1 MPRGEANNQ
10 MGVIVK
16 LEADKSD
23 TARKAFQK
31 SADSLAK
38 QITPKITLDI
48 DIDKTKDNITKTI
61 RSIMNDMGVEVA
73 KATKD
78 IGKQVSSAANIP
90 SSKQSVSTDGLNKYK
105 SKIQEI
111 INLRS
116 QLNNLSSIN
125 NAFSGKGVSFDTS
138 GVENKLS
145 QAVKDANALKVAL
158 TDAGLPVK
166 EIQASISGVSSSLKE
181 IDSVGMSK
189 VNSYG
194 SGLGGVIGSED
205 TKNVEIQKQKIVELA
220 QAYNLTE
227 RQVQNLATAFDKAK
241 EGAGQMSSQT
251 VKSISTFSKQFSS
264 YLKKN
269 PKLLEDKDA
278 LGKIENIKSKL
289 AALYDNQSKTINVKM
304 SDEVAKK
311 SITELQKDLAGLKGY
326 AHESGKE
333 GTTFLD
339 SVGKAFEKFGGWAL
353 VTRALTGV
361 WHECKEVYDNVV
373 AIDTAMTELKK
384 VTDETDATYS
394 RFLDGAA
401 DRARSLGTSLEDV
414 VTSTADY
421 ARLGYSLDE
430 ATNLADSSIVYKNVG
445 DGLSD
450 INEASESIISTM
462 KAFNIEAD
470 SSMSI
475 VDKFNETGNNFAI
488 SSGGVGEAMKRSA
501 SALAAANNDIDESI
515 GLITAMNTVVQDPEK
530 VGTTLKTVSM
540 YLRASKTEAEE
551 AGLATDEMADSV
563 SKLRMEILGLTGNK
577 VDILANDDTYK
588 STYQILKEISEV
600 WDQLS
605 DVSQANLTEKL
616 AGKRNSNA
624 LLAVLN
630 NFDIAEEA
638 MQKSRDA
645 AGSALA
651 ENKKYLDSIQGR
663 MDILT
668 ATFQEFS
675 VTVLDSDIIK
685 GAVSFLSNV
694 LGGITDVT
702 KAIGVIP
709 SVLLEVAAAMVA
721 IKVAGK
727 IGLITTDTKVM
738 GTMLSNINSAGAG
751 IKRIAS
757 LIKETKG
764 EATGFTAT
772 INAAAEAVATKL
784 NSRAAE
790 AVASTAEGAEA
801 SVSAV
806 SASAVKAAGV
816 AGLAIAAIAAT
827 IGIIQAYY
835 NNIQKAAEESA
846 KDLEEANSDVEAI
859 QDKIKAN
866 EQEISELRKSG
877 FGDNSER
884 IQGLKAEN
892 DLLENQLKYYEQI
905 AKEKLTQSVDDSAKA
920 FTSQR
925 YNFNTGEQTDSFLYA
940 GNDIETAYNAAKTRA
955 SGAKQNLEANPE
967 GIGIL
972 QSGNRGDSQ
981 DIYDEAVKAQKK
993 LTLDAIEEINK
1004 LDEYRSNSNNEWTDS
1019 MQEAYDRSSRI
1030 VKDYYST
1037 TASLEEKVA
1046 YARTLS
1052 EYSSVNSLE
1061 EFSKNFGGNKIEGV
1075 DALIDKIE
1083 NGLNPSLDDSEY
1095 AILNVIRSSDGLI
1108 NIMDETGMSETE
1120 LAEAIWESINGLDG
1134 QASSADAAA
1143 DALSKV
1149 KAEAEGL
1156 SDSIK
1161 SLNDAYD
1168 LLKTAQDEVNQYGNL
1183 SASTLQNILEK
1194 YPELTDKV
1202 YEFISGQT
1210 TAKDLIASMSSA
1222 YNDDVDNFNIAL
1234 ANKLFNQ
1241 ADYYTKMNQNDRA
1254 LIDDLAKQ
1262 YNVDLT
1268 NCKSLEEAKL
1278 ALKKVYA
1285 KTSLKVT
1292 GTTAQKAAQI
1302 ALNVINKI
1310 GSGLKK
1316 IGDATGVG
1324 MPSELT
1330 SMQTGLTKTL
1340 NDFLADNDS
1349 DVSNMFK
1356 GTVLSD
1362 VYAQIDAIGTNSI
1375 SAYNPKTHYDD
1386 DYKSKNSS
1394 SGKTEAEKA
1403 LDAAKEAFDSEHEA
1417 LENKLKRNL
1426 ISEREYYNQLEA
1438 LYKKYFG
1445 ANTKYYLQYEAKVY
1459 EGRQKL
1465 LKSAKDDV
1473 DDFLDMVIDSI
1484 EDAKKAEKDA
1494 LKDYL
1499 DDLEDLADAR
1509 KEALDDLKDETDY
1522 LKKLANLRKSVADLE
1537 NRLADAKLDNSA
1549 AGMKRQLEL
1558 EEDLKTA
1565 KDELSEYEYEHS
1577 VEAQKSAIDQELEAE
1592 KEKVNKQIEILE
1604 DYLENQ
1610 NALMTDA
1617 WAQIE
1622 GMNDSLYQKL
1632 IDWNNQ
1638 YGTAIDQDVIDK
1650 WNAAKEALEAYGS
1663 VYRAQK
1669 TYEQMAKDVSGNK
1682 APAGNS
1688 SGSSSS
1694 SSGGTSSNGSSSVS
1708 AGSRAKA
1715 SSSSKIYTG
1724 INGTAKNQYFKNDP
1738 VYTVLEVRGDWVKV
1752 RHHSLKSG
1760 VTGWFKK
1767 SDLTAYAKG
1776 TNSVPYDGLF
1786 VTQEAGQEVIMHNG
1800 GLITPLSRGDM
1811 VFNNKASQRLWE
1823 LSNSPNDNWFI
1834 DGLKDQF
1841 SVLDKGM
1848 SALSNIMHQDNSVAI
1863 SFGDMYVSGNADESV
1878 LKQFRKDLTS
1888 DVIKALNNSHAKRGY
1903 TLKPVKR
1910 T

>member
-311 SITELQKDLAGLKGY
+311 SITELQKDLAELKGY

-401 DRARSLGTSLEDV
+401 DRARSLGASLEDV

-470 SSMSI
+470 NSMSI

-551 AGLATDEMADSV
+551 AGIATDGMADSV
-563 SKLRMEILGLTGNK
+563 SKLRTEILGLTGNK

-645 AGSALA
+645 AGSASA
-651 ENKKYLDSIQGR
+651 ENEKYLDSIQGR
-663 MDILT
+663 IDILT

-1061 EFSKNFGGNKIEGV
+1061 EFSKNFGGKKIEGV

-1083 NGLNPSLDDSEY
+1083 NGLNPSLDDSEH

-1210 TAKDLIASMSSA
+1210 TAKDLIDSMSGA
-1222 YNDDVDNFNIAL
+1222 YANDVNNFNQSIWAKLQTNKSFYSNLSADQKNAINAL
-1234 ANKLFNQ
+1234 AQ
-1241 ADYYTKMNQNDRA
+1241 SYG
-1254 LIDDLAKQ
+1254 
-1262 YNVDLT
+1262 VDLKNVKT
-1268 NCKSLEEAKL
+1268 FEEAKYKIRSKY
-1278 ALKKVYA
+1278 LKAWMELMGLNA
-1285 KTSLKVT
+1285 KSSKNAVLQELND
-1292 GTTAQKAAQI
+1292 AQKRLASAQI
-1302 ALNVINKI
+1302 QGADTDSIKNYRTMVDQLKALYSTYDSLDVKFQEI
-1310 GSGLKK
+1310 
-1316 IGDATGVG
+1316 A
-1324 MPSELT
+1324 MPSMST
-1330 SMQTGLTKTL
+1330 
-1340 NDFLADNDS
+1340 
-1349 DVSNMFK
+1349 
-1356 GTVLSD
+1356 
-1362 VYAQIDAIGTNSI
+1362 
-1375 SAYNPKTHYDD
+1375 YNPQTHYDSNF
-1386 DYKSKNSS
+1386 KSSSSSSS

-1577 VEAQKSAIDQELEAE
+1577 VEAQKSAIDQELDAE

-1694 SSGGTSSNGSSSVS
+1694 SSGGTSSSGKSSTSSNGSSSVS

-1848 SALSNIMHQDNSVAI
+1848 SALGNIMHQDNSVAI